1 MRDRLIDLE
10 FDSDPQFDPSDIDE
24 DVKQAHKLLAEIA
37 SKEKAAAEKNGNTP
51 TGQKTEL

>member
-24 DVKQAHKLLAEIA
+24 DVKQAHTLLAEIA